1 MAPAFYV
8 LGAAFL
14 GLLATLYLREG
25 ATPAPRPREPALGKP
40 ARSL

>member
-1 MAPAFYV
+1 
-8 LGAAFL
+8 
-14 GLLATLYLREG
+14 YLREG

>member
-1 MAPAFYV
+1 
-8 LGAAFL
+8 
-14 GLLATLYLREG
+14 REG

>member
-1 MAPAFYV
+1 AFYV